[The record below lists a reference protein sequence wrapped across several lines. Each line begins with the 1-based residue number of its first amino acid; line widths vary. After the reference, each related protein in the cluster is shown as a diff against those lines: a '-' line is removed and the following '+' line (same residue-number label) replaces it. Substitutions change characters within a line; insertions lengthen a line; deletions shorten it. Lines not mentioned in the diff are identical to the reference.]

1 MYVCVCNSVT
11 DGDIREA
18 VEAGVCSM
26 EGLRSELKVSS
37 CCGRC
42 RDCANEVLNQALTN
56 SMARQFPLAVENA
69 LA

>member
-26 EGLRSELKVSS
+26 ERLCSELKVAS

-42 RDCANEVLNQALTN
+42 RDCANQVLNQALAKN
-56 SMARQFPLAVENA
+56 LVEHFPLFGETA